1 MTVSILLPTRKRVPL
16 LKKCVESLLD
26 NASDPTKIQLLFGV
40 DDDDPETIDYLKDF
54 KHPARSVI
62 KFQRQG
68 YENLHLYNNSLASY
82 AQGLWIM
89 FFNDDAIMKTKH
101 WDLEINKFDGQFKL
115 LKVREQTG
123 HPYSIFPIMPY
134 DWFRCLDHISL
145 HGQNDAWVSEIAYM
159 LDVMQDVDIDVL
171 HDRADITGNNNDDVF
186 KERIYKEGNPDQE
199 GDLHHQKMVNSRFA
213 DASKLSWFLDKIGQ
227 SSEHWKKITRKEV
240 KPFVKL
246 EEKFL
251 EYQKSGSVG
260 AGKQNAKNPDQGKI
274 KVSYTDIQKD

>member
-26 NASDPTKIQLLFGV
+26 NAADPTKIQLLFGV

-89 FFNDDAIMKTKH
+89 FFNDDAIMKTKN

-134 DWFRCLDHISL
+134 DW
-145 HGQNDAWVSEIAYM
+145 
-159 LDVMQDVDIDVL
+159 LDV
-171 HDRADITGNNNDDVF
+171 
-186 KERIYKEGNPDQE
+186 
-199 GDLHHQKMVNSRFA
+199 
-213 DASKLSWFLDKIGQ
+213 
-227 SSEHWKKITRKEV
+227 
-240 KPFVKL
+240 
-246 EEKFL
+246 
-251 EYQKSGSVG
+251 
-260 AGKQNAKNPDQGKI
+260 
-274 KVSYTDIQKD
+274 